1 MSATFLRLPSPLG
14 ENVLFRIV
22 NGGVAQELMIHVE
35 GHDMTIVS
43 ADGEEVVPQPID
55 RLIIFPGE
63 RYDVL
68 VKGLDKP
75 TKKSYK

>member
-1 MSATFLRLPSPLG
+1 M
-14 ENVLFRIV
+14 LFRIV
-22 NGGVAQELMIHVE
+22 NGGVAQELMVHVE
-35 GHDMTIVS
+35 GHLMTITA
-43 ADGEEVVPQPID
+43 ADGEEVVPYPID

-68 VKGLDKP
+68 VNGLAAP